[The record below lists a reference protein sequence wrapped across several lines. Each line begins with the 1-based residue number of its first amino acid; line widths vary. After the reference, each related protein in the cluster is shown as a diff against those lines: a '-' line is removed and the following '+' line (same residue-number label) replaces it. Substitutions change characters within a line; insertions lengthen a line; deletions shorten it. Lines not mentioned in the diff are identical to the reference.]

1 MQQKVVGCVGVALP
15 IGVVVPAQEPP
26 AGPLGPKIA
35 RNDPGESG
43 VAQLAV

>member
-15 IGVVVPAQEPP
+15 IGVVVPAHEPP
-26 AGPLGPKIA
+26 AGPLVPKVA
-35 RNDPGESG
+35 VNDPGKVM